1 MKRGI
6 ISILSLAVL
15 VGAGI
20 FVWRT
25 VENRAEAA
33 KLESEILKGLTE
45 QEISEVL
52 KSEATADYDSIKSLN
67 EIPEKREIFLKGL
80 RETLALAAQARRD
93 GLADDENFKI
103 NLEYKKNILLSDLY
117 QFKLSRGTDKLYI
130 VPNEQME
137 KVWKNPAN
145 EKLFQRDMNVLR
157 EIRLSAEQSKGSDYP
172 IPELKGN
179 SLGKARNNWAR
190 TKILS
195 EMARQDKEFIGQQA
209 IPLRFKIIEAG
220 ILANDYLRTT
230 LQEKI
235 NATDQEI
242 ALYVKDHP
250 EYNVQNKLAK
260 AEEVLAKVKAGGDFE
275 KLAEQYS
282 EDRMSSERGGIYE
295 NIKTEV
301 VWKEVE
307 DAALQLEPNE
317 VADHLIES
325 NLGFHIVKLV
335 RKNNFRKD
343 DRSDL
348 EFTVRHIVLQKK
360 FVEPGE
366 EIPGIPRPFHS
377 AEEIAK
383 AEIEKVKRE
392 KLFGEII
399 SKNPISLPKDFTVI
413 LPKTEKVSKTETQT
427 NAENKN

>member
-1 MKRGI
+1 MKRAVITI
-6 ISILSLAVL
+6 ISLAVL
-15 VGAGI
+15 IGAGI
-20 FVWRT
+20 FIRRT

-45 QEISEVL
+45 PEISEVL
-52 KSEATADYDSIKSLN
+52 RSEAAADYDAIKSLN
-67 EIPEKREIFLKGL
+67 ETPEKRVIFLKGL
-80 RETLALAAQARRD
+80 KETMALAAQARRD

-103 NLEYKKNILLSDLY
+103 NLDYKKDILLADLY

-130 VPNEQME
+130 VPNEQMAE
-137 KVWKNPAN
+137 FWKNPAN
-145 EKLFQRDMNVLR
+145 EKLFQRDMKVLR
-157 EIRLSAEQSKGSDYP
+157 EIRLSAERSKGNNYP
-172 IPELKGN
+172 IPELKGD
-179 SLGKARNNWAR
+179 SLGKARNNWAK

-195 EMARQDKEFIGQQA
+195 ERARRDKEFIGQKA

-235 NATDQEI
+235 NATEQEI
-242 ALYVKDHP
+242 ASYLREHP
-250 EYNVQNKLAK
+250 EYNVQNKLNK
-260 AEEVLAKVKAGGDFE
+260 AEEILAKVKAGGDFE
-275 KLAEQYS
+275 KLAAEYS
-282 EDRMSSERGGIYE
+282 EDRASSERGGIYE

-307 DAALQLEPNE
+307 DAALELEPDE

-325 NLGFHIVKLV
+325 DLGFHIVKLV
-335 RKNNFRKD
+335 GKNSFKKN

-348 EFTVRHIVLQKK
+348 EFTVRHIVLQKN
-360 FVEPGE
+360 FMEPDK

-392 KLFGEII
+392 KLIGEVI
-399 SKNPISLPKDFTVI
+399 SRNPIELPKDFKVI
-413 LPKTEKVSKTETQT
+413 MPK
-427 NAENKN
+427 